1 MGGVKMKEKI
11 KKIISQVFE
20 EKGIKV
26 EKIILFG
33 SMARGDFR
41 ENSDWDLLIVVSN
54 ELDLKDKRKI
64 SKEIRIK
71 LAEIF
76 IPCDV
81 LIKSASEMDYY
92 SNFIGTTTREALKE
106 GVEI

>member
-1 MGGVKMKEKI
+1 VKEKI

-26 EKIILFG
+26 ERIILFG
-33 SMARGDFR
+33 SRARGDFR
-41 ENSDWDLLIVVSN
+41 ENSDWDLLIIVSN
-54 ELDLKDKRKI
+54 ELDLEDKRKI

-71 LAEIF
+71 LAEIC

-81 LIKSASEMDYY
+81 LIKSASEIEYY

>member
-1 MGGVKMKEKI
+1 MKEKI
-11 KKIISQVFE
+11 KKIINKVLE

-26 EKIILFG
+26 ERIILFG
-33 SMARGDFR
+33 SRARGDFK
-41 ENSDWDLLIVVSN
+41 ENSDWDLLIIVSN

-81 LIKSASEMDYY
+81 FIKSVSEIEYY

-106 GVEI
+106 GIEI

>member
-1 MGGVKMKEKI
+1 VKEEI
-11 KKIISQVFE
+11 KKIINQVFE

-33 SMARGDFR
+33 SRARGDFKR
-41 ENSDWDLLIVVSN
+41 NSDWDLLIIVSN
-54 ELDLKDKRKI
+54 ELDLEDKRKI

-81 LIKSASEMDYY
+81 LIKSASEIKYY

>member
-1 MGGVKMKEKI
+1 VKEKI
-11 KKIISQVFE
+11 KKIINQVFE

-33 SMARGDFR
+33 SRARGDFKR
-41 ENSDWDLLIVVSN
+41 NSDWDLLIIVSN

-71 LAEIF
+71 LAEIL

-81 LIKSASEMDYY
+81 LIKSASEIEYY

>member
-11 KKIISQVFE
+11 KKIINQVFE
-20 EKGIKV
+20 EKGVRV

-33 SMARGDFR
+33 SRARGDFKR
-41 ENSDWDLLIVVSN
+41 NSDWDLLIVVSN

-81 LIKSASEMDYY
+81 LIKSASEIDYY

>member
-1 MGGVKMKEKI
+1 MKEKI
-11 KKIISQVFE
+11 KKIINQVFE

-26 EKIILFG
+26 ERIILFG
-33 SMARGDFR
+33 SRARGDFK
-41 ENSDWDLLIVVSN
+41 ENSDWDLLIIVSN
-54 ELDLKDKRKI
+54 ELDLEDKRKI

-81 LIKSASEMDYY
+81 LIKSVSEIEYY

-106 GVEI
+106 GIEI

>member
-1 MGGVKMKEKI
+1 MKEKI
-11 KKIISQVFE
+11 KKIINQVLE

-33 SMARGDFR
+33 SRARGDFK
-41 ENSDWDLLIVVSN
+41 ENSDWDLLIIVSN
-54 ELDLKDKRKI
+54 ELDLEDKRKI

-81 LIKSASEMDYY
+81 LIKSASEIEYY

-106 GVEI
+106 GIEI

>member
-1 MGGVKMKEKI
+1 MGGVRMKEKI
-11 KKIISQVFE
+11 KKIINQVFE

-26 EKIILFG
+26 ERIILFG
-33 SMARGDFR
+33 SRARGDFR
-41 ENSDWDLLIVVSN
+41 ENSDWDLLIIVSN
-54 ELDLKDKRKI
+54 ELDLKDKRRI

-81 LIKSASEMDYY
+81 LIKSASEIEYY

>member
-1 MGGVKMKEKI
+1 MKEKI
-11 KKIISQVFE
+11 KEIINKVLE

-26 EKIILFG
+26 ERIILFG
-33 SMARGDFR
+33 SRARGDFK
-41 ENSDWDLLIVVSN
+41 ENSDWDLLIIVSN
-54 ELDLKDKRKI
+54 ELDLEDKRKI

-81 LIKSASEMDYY
+81 FIKSVSEIEYY
-92 SNFIGTTTREALKE
+92 SNFIGTTTREALKK
-106 GVEI
+106 GIEI

>member
-1 MGGVKMKEKI
+1 MKEKI
-11 KKIISQVFE
+11 KKVINQVLE
-20 EKGIKV
+20 ERGIKV

-33 SMARGDFR
+33 SRARGDFK
-41 ENSDWDLLIVVSN
+41 ENSDWDLLIIVSN
-54 ELDLKDKRKI
+54 EIDLKDKRKI

-81 LIKSASEMDYY
+81 LIKSASEIEYY

-106 GVEI
+106 GIEI

>member
-1 MGGVKMKEKI
+1 MKEKI
-11 KKIISQVFE
+11 KKIINQVLE
-20 EKGIKV
+20 EKGINV
-26 EKIILFG
+26 ERIILFG
-33 SMARGDFR
+33 SRARGDFK
-41 ENSDWDLLIVVSN
+41 ENSDWDLLIIVSN
-54 ELDLKDKRKI
+54 ELDLEDKRKI

-81 LIKSASEMDYY
+81 LIKSVSEIEYY

-106 GVEI
+106 GIEI

>member
-1 MGGVKMKEKI
+1 MKEKI
-11 KKIISQVFE
+11 KKIVNKVLE

-26 EKIILFG
+26 ERIILFG
-33 SMARGDFR
+33 SRARGDFK

-54 ELDLKDKRKI
+54 ELDLEDKRKI

-81 LIKSASEMDYY
+81 LIKSVSEIEYY

-106 GVEI
+106 GIEI

>member
-1 MGGVKMKEKI
+1 VKEEI
-11 KKIISQVFE
+11 KKIINQVFE

-26 EKIILFG
+26 ERIILFG
-33 SMARGDFR
+33 SRARGDFKR
-41 ENSDWDLLIVVSN
+41 NSDWDLLIIVSN

-81 LIKSASEMDYY
+81 LIKSASEIDYY

>member
-1 MGGVKMKEKI
+1 MKEEI
-11 KKIISQVFE
+11 KKIINQVFE

-26 EKIILFG
+26 ERIILFG
-33 SMARGDFR
+33 SRARGDFKR
-41 ENSDWDLLIVVSN
+41 NSDWDLLIIVSN

-81 LIKSASEMDYY
+81 LIKSASEIEYY

>member
-1 MGGVKMKEKI
+1 MKEEI
-11 KKIISQVFE
+11 KKIINQVFE

-26 EKIILFG
+26 ERIILFG
-33 SMARGDFR
+33 SRARGDFR

-54 ELDLKDKRKI
+54 ELDLKDKREI

-81 LIKSASEMDYY
+81 LIKSAGEIDYY
-92 SNFIGTTTREALKE
+92 YNFIGTTTREALKE

>member
-1 MGGVKMKEKI
+1 MKEKI
-11 KKIISQVFE
+11 KEIINKVFQ
-20 EKGIKV
+20 EKGIKL

-33 SMARGDFR
+33 SRARGDNKQ
-41 ENSDWDLLIVVSN
+41 NSDWDLLIIVSN
-54 ELDLKDKRKI
+54 KLDLEDKRKI

-81 LIKSASEMDYY
+81 LIKSASEIDYY
-92 SNFIGTTTREALKE
+92 SNFIGTPTREALKE

>member
-1 MGGVKMKEKI
+1 VKEKI
-11 KKIISQVFE
+11 KKIINQVFE

-26 EKIILFG
+26 ERIILFG
-33 SMARGDFR
+33 SRARGDFR
-41 ENSDWDLLIVVSN
+41 ENSDWDLLIIVSN

-81 LIKSASEMDYY
+81 LIKSASETEYY

>member
-1 MGGVKMKEKI
+1 MKEKI
-11 KKIISQVFE
+11 KKIINQVFE

-26 EKIILFG
+26 ERIILFG
-33 SMARGDFR
+33 SRARGDFR
-41 ENSDWDLLIVVSN
+41 ENSDWDLLIIVSN
-54 ELDLKDKRKI
+54 ELDLEDKRKI

-81 LIKSASEMDYY
+81 LIKSTSEIEYY